1 MRRNLLAFLLLGTA
15 NLAQAGIYDFT
26 WSNGWQ
32 DVLTGYVDTEQDSLF
47 VTNVNPWTPGLNHYL
62 NPLLPDLTNVAFPNN
77 QWKLGAVQED
87 GTTYDID
94 DNWDGNLGGTWG
106 FASDLSTEEIQ
117 YSNGTS
123 PEDQFFKFYTSIGLT
138 KIYVPS
144 IGQYRYSPDGQST
157 VNSDGSINSQLS
169 NFAVFDPLVY
179 PPQSLDDFSTA
190 ASLISSGGVHRIS
203 KRASVPEPGMF
214 ALLLTGIFA
223 AFLGRF
229 RLSKKA

>member
-1 MRRNLLAFLLLGTA
+1 MKRNLLAFLLLGTA

-32 DVLTGYVDTEQDSLF
+32 DVLTGYVDTEQDALF

-223 AFLGRF
+223 VFLGRF

>member
-1 MRRNLLAFLLLGTA
+1 MKKNLLAFCLLATA

-32 DVLTGYVDTEQDSLF
+32 DVLTGYVDTEQDALF
-47 VTNVNPWTPGLNHYL
+47 VTSVNPWTPGLNHYL
-62 NPLLPDLTNVAFPNN
+62 NPLLPDLTSAAFPNN

-87 GTTYDID
+87 GSTYDID

-123 PEDQFFKFYTSIGLT
+123 PENQFFKFYTSIGLT
-138 KIYVPS
+138 KMYFPF
-144 IGQYRYSPDGQST
+144 IGQYQYSPNGQST
-157 VNSDGSINSQLS
+157 VNPDGSIASQLS

-179 PPQSLDDFSTA
+179 PPQSLDDFSTT
-190 ASLISSGGVHRIS
+190 ASLISSGGVHKIS
-203 KRASVPEPGMF
+203 KRVAVPESS
-214 ALLLTGIFA
+214 AIVLLLTGLLSV
-223 AFLGRF
+223 FLGRRRF
-229 RLSKKA
+229 AKKM